1 MPDAQ
6 GINDKMMMS
15 NSTLDTILKKAAKVG
30 IYFIFQAHQKTLET
44 RFDEFSKRL
53 RSNIP
58 AGMFGTRFADQNI
71 IKGRTRY
78 GEPLLEEDEAHFFV
92 GRDVYRV
99 KIAKE

>member
-1 MPDAQ
+1 
-6 GINDKMMMS
+6 
-15 NSTLDTILKKAAKVG
+15 
-30 IYFIFQAHQKTLET
+30 
-44 RFDEFSKRL
+44 
-53 RSNIP
+53 
-58 AGMFGTRFADQNI
+58 MFGTRFADQNI